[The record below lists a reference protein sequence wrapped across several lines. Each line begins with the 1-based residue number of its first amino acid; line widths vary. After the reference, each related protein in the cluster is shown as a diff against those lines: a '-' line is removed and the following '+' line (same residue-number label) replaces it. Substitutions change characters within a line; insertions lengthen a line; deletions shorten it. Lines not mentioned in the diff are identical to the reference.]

1 MFDNAILFAQRGNGR
16 NIREYHYKDLNQSYT
31 SSSISILA
39 GHLVQTPIDS
49 AVLTSS
55 NFAEQYAFFVM
66 DNGSMAV
73 FHSIREEETRGWS
86 LWYPGTSDSGQS
98 SEVTTYNNSTGTYA
112 SDSPFISPLDVFS
125 SMTGG
130 DNYLTVGG
138 VTSDC
143 FNLVERASCCIT
155 GYYTCSIWFYFILST
170 PAVYYVCG
178 GC

>member
-1 MFDNAILFAQRGNGR
+1 MFTSADAGEAITPGNINVPTQTYFGFKRFKPHVFDNAILFAQRGNGR

-86 LWYPGTSDSGQS
+86 L
-98 SEVTTYNNSTGTYA
+98 
-112 SDSPFISPLDVFS
+112 
-125 SMTGG
+125 
-130 DNYLTVGG
+130 
-138 VTSDC
+138 
-143 FNLVERASCCIT
+143 
-155 GYYTCSIWFYFILST
+155 
-170 PAVYYVCG
+170 
-178 GC
+178 